1 MKLKDFILVAK
12 PGIVVGNAFAVLGGF
27 LYGSINGVNGLALVG
42 VVFGSLLVIAASCVV
57 NNYLDRDI
65 DRLMHRTAK
74 RPSVTGIIPYRTA
87 MYYAATM
94 YVSGFGLLLWL
105 TNLSTAA
112 IGLLGALTY
121 TLVYYAA
128 KRRTYWG
135 TFVGAFPGAT
145 PPLAGYMAAANHFDQ
160 AALLLF
166 FIMFAWQMPHFYA
179 IGIFRAEDYKRAGV
193 PVLPV
198 AKGLGRTVWE
208 MRLYGLA
215 FVVLCYLLARWHQAG
230 FMFGLAMVILGAYW
244 LLPMFSPNWRRDQVG
259 TARIVFKRSL
269 HVLFGLCFFLA
280 MSHVL
285 L

>member
-12 PGIVVGNAFAVLGGF
+12 PGIVVGNALAVLGGF
-27 LYGSINGVNGLALVG
+27 LFGSPNGVSGVALFG
-42 VVFGSLLVIAASCVV
+42 VVLGSLFVIAASCVV

-65 DRLMHRTAK
+65 DRLMQRTAK
-74 RPSVTGIIPYRTA
+74 RPSVTGVIPYQTA
-87 MYYAATM
+87 MYYAVVL
-94 YVSGFGLLLWL
+94 YVLGFGLLLWL
-105 TNLSTAA
+105 TNVTTAA
-112 IGLLGALTY
+112 IGFLGAVFY

-128 KRRTYWG
+128 KRRTHWG
-135 TFVGAFPGAT
+135 TFVGAFPGAA
-145 PPLAGYMAAANHFDQ
+145 PPLAGYVAATGELNQ

-166 FIMFAWQMPHFYA
+166 IIMFAWQMPHFYA
-179 IGIFRAEDYKRAGV
+179 IGIFRAEDYKRARV

-198 AKGLGRTVWE
+198 AKGLSRTVWE

-215 FVVLCYLLARWHQAG
+215 FVVLCYLLARWEQAG
-230 FMFGLAMVILGAYW
+230 FMFGLAMIMLGLYW
-244 LLPMFSPNWRRDQVG
+244 LHPMFSPNWRRDQEAI
-259 TARIVFKRSL
+259 ARLVFKRSL

>member
-12 PGIVVGNAFAVLGGF
+12 PGIVVGNALAVLGGF
-27 LYGSINGVNGLALVG
+27 LFGCPNGVSGAALFG

-65 DRLMHRTAK
+65 DRLMQRTAK
-74 RPSVTGIIPYRTA
+74 RPSVTGVIPYRTA
-87 MYYAATM
+87 RYYAAVL
-94 YVSGFGLLLWL
+94 YVLGFGLLLWL
-105 TNLSTAA
+105 TNVSTAA
-112 IGLLGALTY
+112 IGFSGAVLY

-145 PPLAGYMAAANHFDQ
+145 PPLAGYVAATDELNQ
-160 AALLLF
+160 AAVLLF
-166 FIMFAWQMPHFYA
+166 IIMFAWQMPHFYA
-179 IGIFRAEDYKRAGV
+179 IGIFRAEDYKRARV
-193 PVLPV
+193 PVLPI
-198 AKGLGRTVWE
+198 AKGLSRTVWE
-208 MRLYGLA
+208 MRIYGLA
-215 FVVLCYLLARWHQAG
+215 FIVSCYLLARWEQAG
-230 FMFGLAMVILGAYW
+230 FMFGLAMIILGAYW
-244 LLPMFSPNWRRDQVG
+244 LQPMFSPNWRHDQG
-259 TARIVFKRSL
+259 AIARLVFKRSL